1 MQIDNFIEKV
11 EKDKIS
17 IIRTWISSPAV
28 IKIINDY
35 TIDKDLF
42 VKRYAF
48 GVIEHYIQVVKN
60 DEKVENCPVI
70 IDFIKYL

>member
-1 MQIDNFIEKV
+1 MQINDFIEKV

-28 IKIINDY
+28 IKIIDDY
-35 TIDKDLF
+35 SIDKDLF

-48 GVIEHYIQVVKN
+48 GVIEHYIQVVKEN
-60 DEKVENCPVI
+60 EKVENCPVV
-70 IDFIKYL
+70 IDFIK